1 MNQGIK
7 TRGQMKM
14 LLNYSR
20 KFISKQLMKLGIV
33 VLPKDVTEK
42 DVLLI
47 HNIRS
52 QQLRSILL
60 RDRLC

>member
-1 MNQGIK
+1 
-7 TRGQMKM
+7 M